1 MIQAML
7 HGILLSV
14 GLILP
19 LGAQNVFVFNQ
30 GANNKSM
37 KKTLPVIITAALCD
51 TFLILMAVLGVT
63 LFLNTFPELKLII
76 YIIGLFFL
84 LYMAY
89 SIWHEQPNKN
99 NAVEAMSPKKQIGFA
114 MSVSLLNPHA
124 IMDTIGVIGT
134 SASAYSGELKVA
146 FTVACITV
154 SWCWFIGLASFGK
167 IVGAMDEE
175 GKFIL
180 ILNKVS
186 AIIIIIVACIILKNI
201 IITF

>member
-30 GANNKSM
+30 GANHKSM

-99 NAVEAMSPKKQIGFA
+99 NEAEAMSPQKQIGFA

-154 SWCWFIGLASFGK
+154 SWCWFIGLAYFGK